1 MINDRVFKTN
11 YYNNYMVKFKSNF
24 FILLKRLWSHI
35 NNRRKLQI
43 GGLILLI
50 VITSFAE
57 VFSIGA
63 VLPFLGVLSSPDI
76 IFQNNYIKPIV
87 FFFKIKKSEDLLM
100 PITFIFIV
108 TIIISGI
115 LRMILL
121 WAQTRISFSI
131 GSDISFKVYRNTLF
145 QPYEI
150 HLSRNSSEVISGIMT
165 KSAIVINHIIMPT
178 ITIISSLI
186 MLLIVLAAIL
196 TINPTVAITSILTI
210 SIIYFIIIMITKKRL
225 STYGQIINIESNKL
239 IKALQEGLGG
249 IREVLIDGTQDT
261 YCEVYRKADLP
272 TKRSQ
277 ANIVIIG
284 GIPRF
289 AIEAF
294 GMIFIALIAYRLA
307 KVSLNFSVAIPVLGS
322 LALGAQRLFP
332 ILQQLFVSWSNLIGG
347 QSSLNDMLELLDQEP
362 IENLNTND
370 NRIITFNNS
379 ISLNNI
385 SFRYSPESPWVL
397 KDINLNFKRGSKVGI
412 IGTTGGGKSTLL
424 DLIINLLQPT
434 DGAIYIDEQKLT
446 SSNSRSWQSHISH
459 VPQSIFLSDASIS
472 ENIAFGITPNEID
485 HEQVRYA
492 AKKAQI
498 ADVIETWEKK
508 YKTKVGERGVRLSGG
523 QRQRIGIA
531 RALYKKSDVIIFD
544 EATSALDN
552 QTESEVM
559 KSINDLGNDLT
570 IIIVA
575 HRISTLNNCD
585 IIFELVNGKVLIHK
599 K

>member
-1 MINDRVFKTN
+1 MINDKVFKTN
-11 YYNNYMVKFKSNF
+11 YYNNYMVKFKSTF

-43 GGLILLI
+43 GGLIILI
-50 VITSFAE
+50 VIASFAE
-57 VFSIGA
+57 IFSIGA

-87 FFFKIKKSEDLLM
+87 FLFKIKKSEDLLM

-131 GSDISFKVYRNTLF
+131 GSDLSFKVYRNTLF

-178 ITIISSLI
+178 ITIVSSLI
-186 MLLIVLAAIL
+186 MLFIILAAIL

-284 GIPRF
+284 G
-289 AIEAF
+289 
-294 GMIFIALIAYRLA
+294 
-307 KVSLNFSVAIPVLGS
+307 
-322 LALGAQRLFP
+322 
-332 ILQQLFVSWSNLIGG
+332 
-347 QSSLNDMLELLDQEP
+347 
-362 IENLNTND
+362 
-370 NRIITFNNS
+370 
-379 ISLNNI
+379 
-385 SFRYSPESPWVL
+385 YS
-397 KDINLNFKRGSKVGI
+397 KIC
-412 IGTTGGGKSTLL
+412 
-424 DLIINLLQPT
+424 
-434 DGAIYIDEQKLT
+434 Y
-446 SSNSRSWQSHISH
+446 
-459 VPQSIFLSDASIS
+459 
-472 ENIAFGITPNEID
+472 
-485 HEQVRYA
+485 
-492 AKKAQI
+492 
-498 ADVIETWEKK
+498 
-508 YKTKVGERGVRLSGG
+508 
-523 QRQRIGIA
+523 
-531 RALYKKSDVIIFD
+531 
-544 EATSALDN
+544 
-552 QTESEVM
+552 
-559 KSINDLGNDLT
+559 
-570 IIIVA
+570 
-575 HRISTLNNCD
+575 
-585 IIFELVNGKVLIHK
+585 
-599 K
+599 